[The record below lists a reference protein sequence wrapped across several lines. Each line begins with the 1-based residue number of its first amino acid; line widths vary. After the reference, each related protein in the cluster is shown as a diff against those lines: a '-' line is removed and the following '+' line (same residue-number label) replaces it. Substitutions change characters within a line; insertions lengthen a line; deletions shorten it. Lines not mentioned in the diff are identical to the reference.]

1 MSMNAQKLN
10 QLLFFPLVS
19 ALFIALPSAAGPHSA
34 AGPKI
39 EEPRAP
45 LETSCSCMLGPVVPA
60 ITPVGV
66 DKSAKMQKEWSEW
79 HKRAE
84 KLFNE
89 RFRVASRQFRS
100 IGRPLSCQISFQVE
114 PDAHV
119 SDIHIATPSVFALFN
134 VCLMQMV
141 KALDHNEKLAFPA
154 HSSIR
159 AVTMTATFKW
169 K

>member
-10 QLLFFPLVS
+10 QFLFFPLIS
-19 ALFIALPSAAGPHSA
+19 ALLIALPSVAGPHSA
-34 AGPKI
+34 AGPKL

-45 LETSCSCMLGPVVPA
+45 LETSCSCMLGPIVPA
-60 ITPVGV
+60 NTPMGI
-66 DKSAKMQKEWSEW
+66 DKSAKMQKQWSDW
-79 HKRAE
+79 HERAE

-89 RFRVASRQFRS
+89 RFRIASRQFRS

-114 PDAHV
+114 PNAHV
-119 SDIHIATPSVFALFN
+119 SDTHIVTPSVFALFN

-141 KALDHNEKLAFPA
+141 DALDLNEKLAFPA
-154 HSSIR
+154 HTSIR